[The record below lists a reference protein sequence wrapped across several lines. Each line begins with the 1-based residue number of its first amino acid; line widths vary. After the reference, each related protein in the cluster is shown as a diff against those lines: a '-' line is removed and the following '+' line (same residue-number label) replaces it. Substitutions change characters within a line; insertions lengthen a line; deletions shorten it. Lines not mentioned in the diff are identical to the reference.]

1 MGTAPS
7 SEGSST
13 TDFRVLGDLVFR
25 MEFCFLRKDGTNSN
39 TSAVN
44 SIPTTDL
51 LRDVSGIVVAI
62 AVMDEEG
69 RKMSSSLSSLIA
81 SLPDAAE
88 SDLTAASPRFMSTV

>member
-1 MGTAPS
+1 MNILSFGYPSRDTISPPHCICEAVASKVVRITLHMRKARHSGYGTY
-7 SEGSST
+7 
-13 TDFRVLGDLVFR
+13 
-25 MEFCFLRKDGTNSN
+25 SN

-81 SLPDAAE
+81 SL
-88 SDLTAASPRFMSTV
+88 